1 KSTTASLIHHILKQ
15 AGLPAELVGNI
26 GRPPLVLIDSVPE
39 RTFFVHEFSSHQ
51 LAEIETSPHIAVLLN
66 IVPEHLDYYATFDAY
81 VAAKEN
87 ITKFQT
93 ADDFLIFAADY
104 PIPTAIA
111 ARSKATLKPFSIRD
125 QLDDV
130 LDVSEIPLPGKF
142 NL

>member
-1 KSTTASLIHHILKQ
+1 LHHILR
-15 AGLPAELVGNI
+15 AARIHAELVGNI
-26 GRPPLVLIDSVPE
+26 GQPPLARMDAVSQD
-39 RTFFVHEFSSHQ
+39 TYFVHEFSSHQ

-66 IVPEHLDYYATFDAY
+66 IVPEHLDYYATFAEY

-130 LDVSEIPLPGKF
+130 LDV
-142 NL
+142 